1 MFLRQRRSRS
11 CSRKGSGSKKP
22 TRVIIDQD
30 GGIDDALALILALKS
45 PELEVAGITAVSGNV
60 TVEQATLNG
69 LRVVDLLNRGD
80 VPVARGL
87 ANPLVRDAVRAT
99 SFHGRDGLGDSNLP
113 VSRTRP
119 AEKNALDTISG
130 ELAISKRRDLTIIC
144 TGPLTNIAA
153 LLTGFPDAAK
163 MIKELVIMGGAYGV
177 TEYGVGNVT
186 PVAEFNIYADPEAAK
201 IVYESGVS
209 LQIVGLD
216 VTMIPKNQLTLADY
230 AGIKRG
236 KGRVAAFAAAILN
249 KNIHHHGIFAL
260 HDPMTV
266 ATRVK
271 PSLFQFADYK
281 VHVETRGEITAG
293 MTVADRRERPPPGK
307 MLGEKVLICKNVDSR

>member
-1 MFLRQRRSRS
+1 
-11 CSRKGSGSKKP
+11 
-22 TRVIIDQD
+22 
-30 GGIDDALALILALKS
+30 
-45 PELEVAGITAVSGNV
+45 
-60 TVEQATLNG
+60 VEQATLNA

-99 SFHGRDGLGDSNLP
+99 SFHGKDGLGDSNLP
-113 VSRTRP
+113 LSRIRP
-119 AEKNALDTISG
+119 SDKSALDAISD
-130 ELAISKRRDLTIIC
+130 ELATSKRRELAIIC

-153 LLTGFPDAAK
+153 LLTSFQDAVK
-163 MIKELVIMGGAYGV
+163 IVKELVIMGGAYGV

-201 IVYESGVS
+201 IVFESGVP
-209 LQIVGLD
+209 LKAIGLD
-216 VTMIPKNQLTLADY
+216 VTMILKNQLTLADY
-230 AGIKRG
+230 AGIRRG

-249 KNIHHHGIFAL
+249 KNIHRHGIFAM

-271 PSLFQFADYK
+271 PSLFEFADYK
-281 VHVETRGEITAG
+281 VHVETTGEITTG
-293 MTVADRRERPPPGK
+293 MTVADRRERPPSGK
-307 MLGEKVLICKNVDSR
+307 MLGEKVMICKSVDSRGFKSLFLDRLTSS